1 MSKVLDRGK
10 NSQVKSE
17 KADKRNHDQ
26 QVQDESAKYVHAKD
40 DLEKESILQV
50 SSLGAG
56 YGDQVA
62 VKDISF
68 SLAQGE
74 ILCLA
79 GESGCGKST
88 ILKALLSYYDVTILG
103 GEIRLFGTSLND
115 VSPKK
120 RASFCSEKMGVVFQ
134 SPGGSFNPIRSYRKQ
149 FIETLKSHGKYDRAT
164 FEENVEKA
172 FGKVQLKDSKRLLS
186 QCPFA
191 LSGGMNQRMALVL
204 AMLLEQKILLCD
216 EPTSALDAT
225 IALQVVKELKRL
237 RDECGISQIIVTH
250 DLGMAGYLAD
260 RIGIMYQGEIVEMG
274 KASEI
279 LHHPQHPY
287 TKRLLAA
294 VPTLGGELT
303 AASDKGTD
311 SHE

>member
-1 MSKVLDRGK
+1 MSKVL
-10 NSQVKSE
+10 KSE
-17 KADKRNHDQ
+17 EN
-26 QVQDESAKYVHAKD
+26 V
-40 DLEKESILQV
+40 LQV
-50 SSLGAG
+50 SSLKAG

-74 ILCLA
+74 IFCLA

-88 ILKALLSYYDVTILG
+88 ILKALLSYNDVTIMD
-103 GEIRLFGTSLND
+103 GEISLFGTSLID

-120 RASFCSEKMGVVFQ
+120 RPAFCSEKMGVVFQ
-134 SPGGSFNPIRSYRKQ
+134 SPGASFNPIRSYKKQ

-172 FGKVQLKDSKRLLS
+172 FTKVQLKDSKRLLS

-225 IALQVVKELKRL
+225 IALQVAKELKRL

-260 RIGIMYQGEIVEMG
+260 QIGIMYQGEIVEMG
-274 KASEI
+274 KTSEV
-279 LHHPQHPY
+279 LNHPKHPY

-294 VPTLGGELT
+294 VPTLGGERKIM
-303 AASDKGTD
+303 SDMVADNDEAKANAIDDKKENKILEGGMTK
-311 SHE
+311 